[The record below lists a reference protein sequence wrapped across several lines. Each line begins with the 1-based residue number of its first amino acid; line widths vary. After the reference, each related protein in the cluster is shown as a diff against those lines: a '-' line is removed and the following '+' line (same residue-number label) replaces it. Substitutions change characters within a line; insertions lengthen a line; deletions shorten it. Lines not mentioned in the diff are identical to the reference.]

1 MFENRKIIETQQEIN
16 NVKYKMQNLMG
27 KYQQL
32 QNRVRQQNNVAKSL
46 EVVETNRIAQEQQQ

>member
-1 MFENRKIIETQQEIN
+1 
-16 NVKYKMQNLMG
+16 MG

-46 EVVETNRIAQEQQQ
+46 EVVETNRIAQE